1 MWFILA
7 VFSAIFAAL
16 TSIFAKIGIE
26 NVNSNVATAIRT
38 SVVLILAWVIVF
50 LTGEQNTLNSINQ
63 KSWIFLVISGI
74 CTGLS

>member
-63 KSWIFLVISGI
+63 KAGYF
-74 CTGLS
+74 